1 MRRLAALLALAL
13 LAPLA
18 APALAAQPK
27 RGVYIDTKLQ
37 VYVTVGKTRKSVTAM
52 NAPCV
57 RKAADGTLQGYGGFT
72 LPKAKRPAISRA
84 GKFFYKGNVTLT
96 TSSKAVVPVEIR
108 GTFADGKLK
117 GTVKLDEAKTGC
129 AAYSFSGKNYGVN
142 PQG

>member
-13 LAPLA
+13 MLSLA
-18 APALAAQPK
+18 APALAGYPK

-37 VYVTVGKTRKSVTAM
+37 VYVTVGKSRTSITAL

-57 RKAADGTLQGYGGFT
+57 RPAADGTLQGYGAFT
-72 LPKAKRPAISRA
+72 LPKSKHPKIGSN
-84 GKFFYKGNVTLT
+84 GKFSYKGNVTLT
-96 TSSKAVVPVEIR
+96 TTEKAVVPVEVK
-108 GTFADGKLK
+108 GKFANGKLK
-117 GTVKLDEAKTGC
+117 GTVDLDPRKSGC